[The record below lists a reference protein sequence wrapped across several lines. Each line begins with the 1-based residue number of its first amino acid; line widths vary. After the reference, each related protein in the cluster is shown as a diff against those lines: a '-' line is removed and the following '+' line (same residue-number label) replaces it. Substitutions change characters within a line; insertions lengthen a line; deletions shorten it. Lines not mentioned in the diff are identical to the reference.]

1 MERAGKVA
9 STRFHQDGPS
19 FQLPV
24 SERSRGASP
33 SSFPNVSTAAL
44 FPIATVPII
53 SDDVALV
60 YYGSMNYVDW
70 YHKISAPFRSP
81 IAEEAII
88 VLDKALV
95 VLIALAYLASIVLLA
110 VRGEVLAAVR
120 VVLVPAIT
128 FALVTYLRNRWDT
141 PRPYDQYD
149 IDPIIVKD
157 ERGRS
162 MPSRHVS
169 SAVIIA
175 CALAWQHLDWGA
187 LAFAACAVVAFT
199 RIVGGVHFP
208 KDVAVGAAISLACGI
223 LGFVIIP
230 S

>member
-1 MERAGKVA
+1 M
-9 STRFHQDGPS
+9 PS
-19 FQLPV
+19 
-24 SERSRGASP
+24 R
-33 SSFPNVSTAAL
+33 TAN
-44 FPIATVPII
+44 VPII
-53 SDDVALV
+53 ADDVAVV
-60 YYGSMNYVDW
+60 YYGRMNYVDW
-70 YHKISAPFRSP
+70 YRRISAPFRSV

-95 VLIALAYLASIVLLA
+95 IFIAVAYLASIVLLA
-110 VRGEVLAAVR
+110 VRGEVLAAIR
-120 VVLVPAIT
+120 VVLVPALT

-141 PRPYDQYD
+141 PRPYEEFD
-149 IDPIIVKD
+149 IDPIIPKD

-175 CALAWQHLDWGA
+175 CALTWQHMDWGA
-187 LAFAACAVVAFT
+187 LAFAACVVVAIT
-199 RIVGGVHFP
+199 RIVGGVHYP
-208 KDVAVGAAISLACGI
+208 RDVAVGAAIALACGI